1 MEGTSQGFFRVEAVD
16 IEKIKDKEE
25 MSRVKCPDCDYQ
37 MPIFYGET
45 ANCSGVMAPCKGRNC
60 HAFFEIKIKNGK
72 QIR

>member
-1 MEGTSQGFFRVEAVD
+1 MNRV
-16 IEKIKDKEE
+16 
-25 MSRVKCPDCDYQ
+25 RCPDCDYQ

-72 QIR
+72 QIK